1 MLTSATKSFNL
12 AGLRQS
18 SVIAPDREIRDSI
31 RRVMERAHATSPNIF
46 GSIAQTAAYTH
57 GDEWMDAVVEY
68 VQENRDYAIRA
79 LRERLPEIGCRPQE
93 GTYLMWLDF
102 RALGM
107 AQKDV
112 IDLLVNRAHVAMN
125 DGLFFGEA
133 GRGWFRMNLATQRAN
148 VEKTIDRLVNAIQ
161 GR

>member
-12 AGLRQS
+12 AGLRHS
-18 SVIAPDREIRDSI
+18 TVIAPDGDAREKLARALQQ
-31 RRVMERAHATSPNIF
+31 AHAEPNLF

-68 VQENRDYAIRA
+68 VQENRDYAVSA
-79 LRERLPEIGCRPQE
+79 LGGRVPEIGCRPQE

-102 RALGM
+102 SGLGM
-107 AQKDV
+107 SHEAVK
-112 IDLLVNRAHVAMN
+112 DLLVNRARVAMN

-148 VEKTIDRLVNAIQ
+148 VEKTLDNISKAI
-161 GR
+161 RSR